1 MAYLHLQLHKSL
13 LKKVKKEAS
22 RLNVK
27 RKLLM
32 SAAIQA
38 FIENPPETINLPP
51 MLIRL
56 AIVRYLN
63 LIEEHREVMQ
73 SVSKANITLVT

>member
-1 MAYLHLQLHKSL
+1 MAYLHLYLHKSL

-32 SAAIQA
+32 SASIQA
-38 FIENPPETINLPP
+38 FVGNPPETINLPP